1 MQGLEFPRPDAEVIR
16 TLARASTATLQS
28 ILKRMGIHRIWMPLY
43 PLEKG
48 MTCVGPALTIRSVP
62 GREDIAPTAYAPETL
77 FPGHPD
83 EAIEAIQPGDIV
95 VLDGRGAMGEGLF
108 GDDVLHLDA
117 RCDVQRRS
125 SRGDLM
131 GCVDVVKVPTRR
143 DRVHRHERT
152 RIGCSRIIHGE
163 VAERGR
169 DRVFAEA
176 PRPEPDPVGLLEG
189 VRRITGLVH
198 ERRVHQRRALYGRG
212 FIAHLPIRPG

>member
-108 GDDVLHLDA
+108 GDLL
-117 RCDVQRRS
+117 
-125 SRGDLM
+125 
-131 GCVDVVKVPTRR
+131 TRR
-143 DRVHRHERT
+143 MK
-152 RIGCSRIIHGE
+152 
-163 VAERGR
+163 A
-169 DRVFAEA
+169 
-176 PRPEPDPVGLLEG
+176 
-189 VRRITGLVH
+189 
-198 ERRVHQRRALYGRG
+198 
-212 FIAHLPIRPG
+212 